1 METQDTFGL
10 VVAVSLLLLEIC
22 TFMLPPAVQ
31 PVMVTPVSVSV
42 NGVFAVVVVVA
53 VPKACAVLKEGSSV
67 DDEQPVAMFM
77 MMVWLAVVLPAWVK

>member
-31 PVMVTPVSVSV
+31 PVMVTPDSVSV
-42 NGVFAVVVVVA
+42 NGVFAVAVVVA

-67 DDEQPVAMFM
+67 VDEQPVAMFM